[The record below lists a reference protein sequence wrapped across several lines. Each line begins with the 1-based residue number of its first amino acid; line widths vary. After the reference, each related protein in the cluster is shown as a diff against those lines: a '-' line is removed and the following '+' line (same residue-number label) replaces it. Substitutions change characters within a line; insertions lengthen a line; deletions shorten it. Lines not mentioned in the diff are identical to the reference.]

1 MSKSIRE
8 ISALGILTALY
19 VGLCIVSWPLAYT
32 PLQFR
37 IAETLIVLPFYNKKY
52 SIAIV
57 LGTFIANLIGPYG
70 IVDAVV
76 GSFASALVCLI
87 IIALRSK
94 LVIAPAAGII
104 NGIII
109 GAMINI
115 IVGISDPAAG
125 LATMASVAF
134 FVFIVVLIGVA
145 GFTAIEKKNPA
156 FVNMLRKMN
165 FSKSAS
171 QKV

>member
-1 MSKSIRE
+1 MNKSVRE
-8 ISALGILTALY
+8 ISILGVLTALY
-19 VGLCIVSWPLAYT
+19 VALCVASWPLAYT

-37 IAETLIVLPFYNKKY
+37 IAEILIVLPFYNKKY
-52 SIAIV
+52 SVAII

-76 GSFASALVCLI
+76 GSFASALVCLVI
-87 IIALRSK
+87 I
-94 LVIAPAAGII
+94 LVRRKIIIAPAAAII

-115 IVGISDPAAG
+115 LMGISEPTEI
-125 LATMASVAF
+125 LAVMGSVAF
-134 FVFIVVLIGVA
+134 FVFIVVLIGVLA
-145 GFTAIEKKNPA
+145 FAAIERKNPN
-156 FVNMLRKMN
+156 FINMLKAMD
-165 FSKSAS
+165 FSKRGS